1 MFYEFRIYQSRN
13 EKKNVFQKMC
23 SIMSFLSFRFSTPKI
38 PFAYVTTISETPKTV
53 KDNFEECRGAGRNC
67 LINMV

>member
-1 MFYEFRIYQSRN
+1 
-13 EKKNVFQKMC
+13 MC